1 MSSATLG
8 SAVVIKDTTTL
19 KSCEWWRRESAR
31 LGSDWNGIMEL
42 RASVAP
48 VTCDVCGSA
57 PCVNRSFCAACRL
70 ADQHRRRPS
79 RRERVQ
85 PSSSPRRA
93 TRRIIVPDD
102 QALMRLVR
110 LIAEAQAG
118 ERSQLT
124 YWAACR
130 GGEMVA
136 SGLLDARDAAAVIA
150 EAATRAG
157 LPRSEAERT
166 AWSGIRRT
174 GRLANA

>member
-8 SAVVIKDTTTL
+8 SAAAIKNTTTA
-19 KSCEWWRRESAR
+19 KSREWWRRESAR

-48 VTCDVCGSA
+48 LTCDVCGSA
-57 PCVNRSFCAACRL
+57 PCVNPSFCAACSL
-70 ADQHRRRPS
+70 ADQQRKGPS
-79 RRERVQ
+79 QRERVQ
-85 PSSSPRRA
+85 LSSPPRRA

-102 QALMRLVR
+102 HALMRLVR
-110 LIAEAQAG
+110 RIAEAQAG
-118 ERSQLT
+118 ERTQLT

-130 GGEMVA
+130 VGEMVA
-136 SGLLDARDAAAVIA
+136 SGLLDAHDAAAVIA